1 MIEINDDVTLTPE
14 AMREVA
20 EACCWTPRG
29 MLLTN
34 SVESFTAQVVEILGD
49 AVLVRDPSGTIWNFR
64 SEELVIE

>member
-1 MIEINDDVTLTPE
+1 MIKIGADVRLTPE
-14 AMREVA
+14 CAMELD

-34 SVESFTAQVVEILGD
+34 SVESFTAKVVEVLGD